1 MITDQDLPGICK
13 FKSLYSMGGVQQQR
27 RLNELKTEIQM
38 NDTIMILYTS
48 GTTGLPKGVALT
60 HFGIVNNCQ
69 VVAKNIFIKNNPQR
83 ILCSVPLF
91 HIFGSLGGTYAS
103 LFMGA
108 SCIFPS
114 PAHNPELII
123 KTIEEEK
130 CTVVYGTPTIWL
142 DIIAHP
148 KAKDANFSSVVYP
161 TMGGSTVSY
170 DFFRK
175 VQETLGTKHI
185 VTIYGATELTG
196 FAVVNDQR
204 AEISDPNGR
213 IVPHTEVK
221 IVNGKNQIVAIGIEG
236 EISIRGFHVMKGYWN
251 EPEKTKEVIIDGW
264 YHTGDLGKLTED
276 FKLLVTGRIKDSIIR
291 GGENIYP
298 TEIENFLITNTKIQQ
313 AQVIGVPDDRMGEEI
328 CVWIKLKDN
337 ETLTETEL
345 KEFCRGKISHFKIPR
360 YVHFVSDFPKTGSG
374 KIQKYVM
381 KEKMMELLSSRR

>member
-1 MITDQDLPGICK
+1 
-13 FKSLYSMGGVQQQR
+13 MGGVQQHR

-38 NDTIMILYTS
+38 DDTIMIQYTS
-48 GTTGLPKGVALT
+48 GTTGMSKGVALT

-69 VVAKNIFIKNNPQR
+69 IVAKNIFVKSNPQR

-91 HIFGSLGGTYAS
+91 HIFGCLGGTYAS

-142 DIIAHP
+142 DIIDHP
-148 KAKDANFSSVVYP
+148 KAKETDFSSVVYP
-161 TMGGSTVSY
+161 TMGGAAVTN

-175 VQETLGTKHI
+175 VQETLGTKDI

-204 AEISDPNGR
+204 AEISDPNGTAA
-213 IVPHTEVK
+213 PHTEIKV
-221 IVNGKNQIVAIGIEG
+221 VNGKNQIVAIGVEG
-236 EISIRGFHVMKGYWN
+236 EICIRGFQVMKGYWN

-264 YHTGDLGKLTED
+264 YHTGDLGKLTES
-276 FKLLVTGRIKDSIIR
+276 FKLLITGRIKDMIIR

-298 TEIENFLITNTKIQQ
+298 IEIENFLITNNKIQT
-313 AQVIGVPDDRMGEEI
+313 AEVIGVPDDRMGEEI

-345 KEFCRGKISHFKIPR
+345 KEFCLGKKAQSPL
-360 YVHFVSDFPKTGSG
+360 SG
-374 KIQKYVM
+374 YHLCDNDQDQCAS
-381 KEKMMELLSSRR
+381 ELLFLDF